1 MGWVSDG
8 YQGRSPFDVA
18 VSLSEDDK
26 GVSLIHSSAR
36 IGPPPKQDDGP
47 MRVGRGLLGVV
58 AGHFV
63 GLVGRRDECAA
74 ELPGVVAAHLEAV
87 ILAFDDHGVARD
99 VIVWPLCAVNLDN
112 DVVVVVVAFDNP
124 R

>member
-1 MGWVSDG
+1 
-8 YQGRSPFDVA
+8 
-18 VSLSEDDK
+18 
-26 GVSLIHSSAR
+26 
-36 IGPPPKQDDGP
+36 

-74 ELPGVVAAHLEAV
+74 ELAGVVAAHLEAV